1 MASCQRTSNDIESIK
16 DNISMSKESEESMS
30 TEIKKVQEAVA
41 NWVKAFNDKD
51 VEALMAL
58 YDSDINYASPSG
70 PLLKGIEQVRPRYE
84 SSFDLI
90 KGTLRYIEEEVTV
103 EGGMAVVLLK
113 FYFQPPAGV
122 KIEDPSTGR
131 AMLVFR
137 KSKSGEWLLLF
148 DMDNSPSDVTVADFA
163 NYDY

>member
-1 MASCQRTSNDIESIK
+1 
-16 DNISMSKESEESMS
+16 
-30 TEIKKVQEAVA
+30 
-41 NWVKAFNDKD
+41 
-51 VEALMAL
+51 MAL

-70 PLLKGIEQVRPRYE
+70 PLLKGIDQVRPRYE
-84 SSFDLI
+84 RSFGLI

-103 EGGMAVVLLK
+103 EHDMAVVLLK
-113 FYFQPPAGV
+113 FYFQPPEDM

-137 KSKSGEWLLLF
+137 KSKTGKWLLLF

-163 NYDY
+163 N

>member
-1 MASCQRTSNDIESIK
+1 
-16 DNISMSKESEESMS
+16 
-30 TEIKKVQEAVA
+30 
-41 NWVKAFNDKD
+41 
-51 VEALMAL
+51 
-58 YDSDINYASPSG
+58 
-70 PLLKGIEQVRPRYE
+70 
-84 SSFDLI
+84 
-90 KGTLRYIEEEVTV
+90 
-103 EGGMAVVLLK
+103 MAVVLLK